1 MFVKLRE
8 IIYGGWIYLDDVA
21 EQLSEDVQYKQASF
35 SYAADAAEPP
45 DKDVIAISLPLKK
58 GKAFLNGSL
67 SRSEILG
74 GISVFY
80 MVLRAG
86 TFIALLLIPVLYL
99 VISNLLLNPLRLVN
113 QAHKRLQEGDLD
125 YRIQEKANSIEYSYS
140 FLSFNQMADQIKT
153 LKIENYEKE
162 LDRQKMELKNLQL
175 QIHPHFLL
183 NTFNLVYTLA
193 QRKETGA
200 IQDIVIY
207 LSEYFRYIFRSGK
220 SL

>member
-1 MFVKLRE
+1 M
-8 IIYGGWIYLDDVA
+8 
-21 EQLSEDVQYKQASF
+21 QYKQASF

-140 FLSFNQMADQIKT
+140 FLSFNQMADQITT

-183 NTFNLVYTLA
+183 NTFNLVIRWPSV
-193 QRKETGA
+193 RKQALFRILLFICPSTSA
-200 IQDIVIY
+200 IF
-207 LSEYFRYIFRSGK
+207 SAAAKAWNCFRKNRS
-220 SL
+220 

>member
-1 MFVKLRE
+1 M
-8 IIYGGWIYLDDVA
+8 
-21 EQLSEDVQYKQASF
+21 
-35 SYAADAAEPP
+35 
-45 DKDVIAISLPLKK
+45 IAISLPLKK

-140 FLSFNQMADQIKT
+140 FYPLTRWRIR
-153 LKIENYEKE
+153 L
-162 LDRQKMELKNLQL
+162 R
-175 QIHPHFLL
+175 
-183 NTFNLVYTLA
+183 
-193 QRKETGA
+193 R
-200 IQDIVIY
+200 
-207 LSEYFRYIFRSGK
+207 
-220 SL
+220 

>member
-1 MFVKLRE
+1 
-8 IIYGGWIYLDDVA
+8 
-21 EQLSEDVQYKQASF
+21 
-35 SYAADAAEPP
+35 
-45 DKDVIAISLPLKK
+45 
-58 GKAFLNGSL
+58 
-67 SRSEILG
+67 
-74 GISVFY
+74 

-207 LSEYFRYIFRSGK
+207 LSVVLPLYFPQRQKPGTVSERTEADRRLYPYGGGTLSGQHRSEV
-220 SL
+220 